1 MWNWQT
7 REFPKNF
14 FGNSKKSVRTFKLRI
29 EPYFLSHAE
38 RGESLQNQDFVG
50 GMQNRRRFAPTIF
63 LVQKPFSKNC
73 GEGEI
78 RTHGALAD
86 TPVFK
91 TGAIDHSATS
101 PLWKR
106 YLKPLYLIFPAL
118 SIYAT
123 MRAMSK
129 NLFLSAIVATMHSV
143 LVASNVYALSGD

>member
-1 MWNWQT
+1 MPT
-7 REFPKNF
+7 GGGGGLP
-14 FGNSKKSVRTFKLRI
+14 
-29 EPYFLSHAE
+29 AE
-38 RGESLQNQDFVG
+38 RDFVG

-78 RTHGALAD
+78 RTHDALAD

-101 PLWKR
+101 PLRKR
-106 YLKPLYLIFPAL
+106 YLKPLYLIFSAL

-129 NLFLSAIVATMHSV
+129 NSFFNAIVATMHSV
-143 LVASNVYALSGD
+143 LVASNVYALHGD